1 MQRDHVRAFFDRLA
15 PSYRRR
21 YDGSQVFLK
30 YLHEERVEKAL
41 EGLDL
46 QGKTIL
52 DIGAGAG
59 ILYDRLLEMGAAG
72 GYYACDISAPMLAQS
87 LIPEDRRCVGAP
99 EDCDFSVEKFDL
111 VFVLGVTTYLSPEE
125 FIAILEFIAKRLRL
139 GGTAVLS
146 FSHSASLDFRI
157 RRLFAWLVPKAW
169 LKNTVL
175 GQTFPF
181 LGYRAG
187 EVERALPEGLRL
199 SEIRWLNA
207 TVFPF
212 SRAAPR
218 LSVFLSKAW
227 LKRSPP
233 GVVCGDF
240 LGVVS
245 LVSA

>member
-1 MQRDHVRAFFDRLA
+1 MQRDHVKAFFDRLA
-15 PSYRRR
+15 PSYRQR
-21 YDGSQVFLK
+21 YDGSRVFLK

-46 QGKTIL
+46 QGKNIL
-52 DIGAGAG
+52 DIGAGTG
-59 ILYDRLLEMGAAG
+59 ILYERMLEMGVAD

-87 LIPEDRRCVGAP
+87 RIPVDRRWVGAP
-99 EDCDFSVEKFDL
+99 EDCDFPVEKFDL
-111 VFVLGVTTYLSPEE
+111 IFVLGVTTYLSPEE
-125 FIAILEFIAKRLRL
+125 FTAMLEFIAKRLQL
-139 GGTAVLS
+139 GGTAILS

-157 RRLFAWLVPKAW
+157 RRLFAWLAPKAW

-175 GQTFPF
+175 GQPFPF
-181 LGYRAG
+181 RGYRAV
-187 EVERALPEGLRL
+187 EVERALPEGLLL

-212 SRAAPR
+212 SRLAPG

-233 GVVCGDF
+233 EVVCGDF